1 MANKKNVK
9 HNNSRRTD
17 SHKKNYVSK
26 KPTVSNYSRKM
37 KASDQDYSLTQQQQ
51 FDFGGELDSI
61 ENLDIS
67 FVEKKERKTARK
79 KLAADDN
86 KVIDKPEKNTGII
99 FLVMILLAMMVL
111 LCYLFV
117 KYNNLR
123 NVKSKEKVVTKTVEE
138 KVIDDNYLF
147 LGDSITDFYD
157 LDKYYEG
164 LPVVNSGISGN
175 RTTDILDDM
184 KNRVYGY
191 NPSKVFLLIGV
202 NDYLDDKSDDE
213 IVNNIKKIIELIME
227 NRPYAKIYL
236 ESIYPVNKTD
246 NDKISLSM
254 VSSRD
259 NERIVQ
265 TNKKLKQYCDE
276 KKITYIDLYS
286 KLVDDEGNLKLDYT
300 KEGLHL
306 SDEGYKVVTEEISK
320 YIKK

>member
-1 MANKKNVK
+1 MANKKNTK
-9 HNNSRRTD
+9 YNNRR
-17 SHKKNYVSK
+17 SNNYRANYNNR
-26 KPTVSNYSRKM
+26 KPRVSNYNRKIEVL
-37 KASDQDYSLTQQQQ
+37 DDDYSLTQQQQ

-61 ENLDIS
+61 ENLDVS
-67 FVEKKERKTARK
+67 FVEEKERKTARK
-79 KLAADDN
+79 KLAAADN
-86 KVIDKPEKNTGII
+86 KVVDEPKKNTGVV
-99 FLVMILLAMMVL
+99 FLAMILLLMIIL

-117 KYNNLR
+117 KYNDLKK
-123 NVKSKEKVVTKTVEE
+123 VKAREKVVTKTVEE
-138 KVIDDNYLF
+138 KVVDDNYLF

-164 LPVVNSGISGN
+164 LSVVNGGIKDG
-175 RTTDILDDM
+175 RTTDILNDI
-184 KNRVYGY
+184 KNRVYRY
-191 NPSKVFLLIGV
+191 NPSKVFLLIGT
-202 NDYLDDKSDDE
+202 NDIIDGKENDE
-213 IVNNIKKIIELIME
+213 IINNIKKIIELIKK
-227 NRPYAKIYL
+227 NRPYAEIYL

-259 NERIVQ
+259 NDQITEI
-265 TNKKLKQYCDE
+265 NKKLKQYCDE

-306 SDEGYKVVTEEISK
+306 SDDGYKVVTEEISK

>member
-1 MANKKNVK
+1 MANKKNIKYNGVTNSYSVN
-9 HNNSRRTD
+9 HNSEEP
-17 SHKKNYVSK
+17 K
-26 KPTVSNYSRKM
+26 VSNYNRKIEVL
-37 KASDQDYSLTQQQQ
+37 DNNYSFTQQQQ

-61 ENLDIS
+61 DNLDVS
-67 FVEKKERKTARK
+67 FVEKKKRQTVKK
-79 KLAADDN
+79 KLASYE
-86 KVIDKPEKNTGII
+86 VVEEKPKKNVGVVFLII
-99 FLVMILLAMMVL
+99 ILLVMIGL
-111 LCYLFV
+111 LCYLAIR
-117 KYNNLR
+117 YNNLKK
-123 NVKSKEKVVTKTVEE
+123 VKSKEKIITKVVEK

-157 LDKYYEG
+157 LDKYYKD

-175 RTTDILDDM
+175 RTTDILNDM
-184 KNRVYGY
+184 KNRVYRY
-191 NPSKVFLLIGV
+191 NPSKVFLLIGI
-202 NDYLDDKSDDE
+202 NDYLDDRTDDE
-213 IVNNIKKIIELIME
+213 IVNNIKKIIELIKE

-254 VSSRD
+254 VSIRD
-259 NERIVQ
+259 NDRVVE

-286 KLVDDEGNLKLDYT
+286 KLADDEGNLKLDYT

-306 SDEGYKVVTEEISK
+306 SDEGYEVVTKEISK